1 MVRRKMKFNSKL
13 FKRFTKK
20 ELVGIMKKN
29 KFPAEKALSRYTKA
43 EIVSQLIRLQRNK
56 LYYDVFKNI
65 PIKSPRQLSDKQKT
79 NLAIARGRLNNAAL
93 KTKQAFPDS
102 QNVDTKRKVENR
114 LSTTVLA
121 KNPVQQEIIFEAATL
136 VNQQPSRLEQIKQG
150 DSGTLEDLEKINLGN
165 QFSSLEELFVFSDK
179 KFSKQKKRVIDL
191 LINRKRVKGI
201 AVGTSGKQP
210 RADEETKE
218 LPTEIKDIISGQIG
232 KVDSEFLIVVN
243 KLNIKELKSVLDEA
257 QIGRRGLQLKAAL
270 AQVVAVNKTKTNQ
283 LVRNKV
289 KVKLE
294 ARNIIKNI
302 IEELPLE
309 VQQGQV
315 VKDNEGAKVQASKR
329 NILPQGSSQS
339 SRDVINKDVGN
350 LDKPKGKKSKKGR
363 RKIVV
368 KK

>member
-1 MVRRKMKFNSKL
+1 MARRKMKFNSKL

-20 ELVGIMKKN
+20 ELVGIMRKN

-65 PIKSPRQLSDKQKT
+65 PIKSPRQLSDKQKK

-114 LSTTVLA
+114 LSTKVLA
-121 KNPVQQEIIFEAATL
+121 ANPVQQEIIFEAATL
-136 VNQQPSRLEQIKQG
+136 VNQQPSQLEQIKEGG
-150 DSGTLEDLEKINLGN
+150 DVGGQFQDLE
-165 QFSSLEELFVFSDK
+165 SLF
-179 KFSKQKKRVIDL
+179 KFSTNQLNKARKDIIDL
-191 LINRKRVKGI
+191 INNRKEEKGVV
-201 AVGTSGKQP
+201 VGTSGKQP
-210 RADEETKE
+210 KPEEQTE
-218 LPTEIKDIISGQIG
+218 QLPTEITDIIKQQLG

-243 KLNIKELKSVLDEA
+243 KLTIAELKSVLDEA
-257 QIGRRGLQLKAAL
+257 QIGRRGLQRKAAL

-283 LVRNKV
+283 IVRNKV

-294 ARNIIKNI
+294 AKDIINKKVKQRT
-302 IEELPLE
+302 E

-315 VKDNEGAKVQASKR
+315 VKDNEGVKVQASKR
-329 NILPQGSSQS
+329 NILPQGASQS

-350 LDKPKGKKSKKGR
+350 LDKPKLKRSKTNGGR